1 MPTLL
6 RSPRR
11 LQVVKVLTVAP
22 PSPRALGPATLVILL
37 LLTLM
42 LRVLSRELVA
52 VDAMLLSL
60 LLLMSSGSVMHTV
73 NVLGLTST
81 TRLRLMPRQLRIL
94 LLLRRSQTR
103 PRLMPLPRLLMRSV
117 LQMLVMNLVVSS
129 LALLPLTL
137 AARQPILLSWPSAL

>member
-1 MPTLL
+1 
-6 RSPRR
+6 
-11 LQVVKVLTVAP
+11 VKVLTVAP
-22 PSPRALGPATLVILL
+22 PSPRALGPAILVTLL

-42 LRVLSRELVA
+42 LRVLSRELVL

-60 LLLMSSGSVMHTV
+60 LLLMSSGSVMPTV

-81 TRLRLMPRQLRIL
+81 MLLRLMPRQRRTL
-94 LLLRRSQTR
+94 LLPRPSQTR
-103 PRLMPLPRLLMRSV
+103 PSRTPLPRLLMRSV
-117 LQMLVMNLVVSS
+117 SQMLVTNLVVSS

>member
-1 MPTLL
+1 
-6 RSPRR
+6 
-11 LQVVKVLTVAP
+11 VKVLTVAP
-22 PSPRALGPATLVILL
+22 PSPRALGPATLVTLL

-42 LRVLSRELVA
+42 LRVLSRELVL

-60 LLLMSSGSVMHTV
+60 LLLMSSGSVMPTV

-81 TRLRLMPRQLRIL
+81 MLLRLMPRQRRTL
-94 LLLRRSQTR
+94 LLPRPSQTR
-103 PRLMPLPRLLMRSV
+103 PSRTPLPRLLMRSV
-117 LQMLVMNLVVSS
+117 SQMLVTNLVVSS